1 LKHAPASRRSY
12 GLRLELAEGTS
23 PRGPPCLCVDK
34 TGNITLLRCIFAE
47 LFFSCCEGVA
57 APQATAWAPRSST
70 CDAQRGNGLGAMI
83 FNCAAPRA
91 PAWAPRSSTCD
102 AQRGNGLGTT
112 IKYLRHITSGAAGNG
127 LGTTIK
133 DLRRTTKRRPGPQ
146 DQVPVTHNERRRGQ
160 RPGRHDQVSVRRRG
174 HRHGHHDQI
183 TTTHN
188 EAAAWA
194 PWSSTCDAQR
204 AAPRATA

>member
-1 LKHAPASRRSY
+1 VPRAS
-12 GLRLELAEGTS
+12 
-23 PRGPPCLCVDK
+23 V
-34 TGNITLLRCIFAE
+34 
-47 LFFSCCEGVA
+47 
-57 APQATAWAPRSST
+57 WAPRSSS
-70 CDAQRGNGLGAMI
+70 CDAQRSNSLSNDLVTTIKYLHGAGSI
-83 FNCAAPRA
+83 
-91 PAWAPRSSTCD
+91 S
-102 AQRGNGLGTT
+102 LGTT
-112 IKYLRHITSGAAGNG
+112 IKY
-127 LGTTIK
+127 
-133 DLRRTTKRRPGPQ
+133 LRRTTKRRPGPQ

-183 TTTHN
+183 TATHN